1 MAVQSMG
8 LKAYADALNTFKEAE
23 KKFANQ
29 APNALAFSEAAP
41 VGGSSFS
48 ETLSASLSKV
58 NELQLDKS
66 SMVTSFASGE
76 TQNVHELMISLQ
88 KASVAMKMT
97 SAVRNKV
104 LEAYKELSK
113 IQF

>member
-1 MAVQSMG
+1 MAIQSMAM
-8 LKAYADALNTFKEAE
+8 KAYTEALNSFTEAE
-23 KKFANQ
+23 QKFAAQ
-29 APNALAFSEAAP
+29 APNALSWPAP
-41 VGGSSFS
+41 NPAGSNSFS
-48 ETLSASLSKV
+48 DTLSASINKV
-58 NELQLDKS
+58 NELQHEKNA
-66 SMVTSFASGE
+66 MVTSFASGE